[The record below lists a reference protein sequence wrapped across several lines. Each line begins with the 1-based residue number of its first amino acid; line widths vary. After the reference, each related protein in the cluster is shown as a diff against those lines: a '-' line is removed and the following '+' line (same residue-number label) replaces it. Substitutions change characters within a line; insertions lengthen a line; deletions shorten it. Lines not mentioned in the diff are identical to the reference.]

1 MFTCWTQTRICSGIH
16 LLSIHIHFT
25 RIHQQFLLTYRTCL
39 RILLDFTSSY
49 IWFGHKHEFYRN
61 SPNNV
66 SHDSFK
72 GSDIKYYE
80 AQSNNKLKI
89 KSVNFN
95 LYLKITLHLVATNHQ
110 HIPEVSIY
118 ITIGQILVW

>member
-1 MFTCWTQTRICSGIH
+1 MNFLFTCWTQTRICSGIH

-80 AQSNNKLKI
+80 AQSNKKLKI
-89 KSVNFN
+89 
-95 LYLKITLHLVATNHQ
+95 
-110 HIPEVSIY
+110 
-118 ITIGQILVW
+118 